1 MYICSQ
7 ASACGCTSL
16 GPPSP
21 FRLLPDQPA
30 PTSADLLAEERE
42 LLATWLG
49 MRTMELHVP
58 FCINLYDDL
67 YDKYM
72 RTVWEIYG
80 DIWEIPSGKRE
91 NN

>member
-1 MYICSQ
+1 MFPGFSLWLHHFGSTFTLQ
-7 ASACGCTSL
+7 A
-16 GPPSP
+16 PP
-21 FRLLPDQPA
+21 RQPA